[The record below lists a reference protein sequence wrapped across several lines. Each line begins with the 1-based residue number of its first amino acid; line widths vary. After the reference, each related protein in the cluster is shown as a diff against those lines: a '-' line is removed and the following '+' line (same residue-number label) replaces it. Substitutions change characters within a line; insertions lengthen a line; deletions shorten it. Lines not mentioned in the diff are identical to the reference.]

1 MMMRRRRLVIL
12 MKMIYDD
19 DGDDDEEK
27 NFFFRQGLGM
37 NPWPVGTH
45 IAQGGLKF
53 KVILLAQLLEFWN

>member
-1 MMMRRRRLVIL
+1 